1 MTKKLRKIPD
11 RRAAIEGEV
20 FTLPQKAGLQVVQPK
35 AEGKEGRWVCISCGV
50 LLQHNL
56 EKELHC
62 GRKPKR
68 VGNLPGGPKA
78 PIGERAHHVLAWYSF
93 ETGNVEVP

>member
-20 FTLPQKAGLQVVQPK
+20 FTLPRKPGLQVVQPK
-35 AEGKEGRWVCISCGV
+35 AEGNDPTNGRWVCISCGV

-56 EKELHC
+56 EKDLH
-62 GRKPKR
+62 
-68 VGNLPGGPKA
+68 
-78 PIGERAHHVLAWYSF
+78 
-93 ETGNVEVP
+93 